1 MSDPSERMS
10 AVTDTPSAVET
21 LNRPPDDD
29 REPVEASSRKWG
41 FRRIALGVVVLIAWL
56 VLGGLGGSYEGKLGE
71 VQKNDNSAYLPQSAE
86 STKASDI
93 ADTFSTSSTI
103 PGFIVWQR
111 DGGLTAS
118 DKAAIESARPKLA
131 AVDGVAADQV
141 GTVTFAQ
148 DGTAASLQVPLVAKT
163 GDTTINGEQL
173 SATEKQVI
181 AVARN
186 SAPDGLAVHSA
197 GPGGLL
203 VAFVDSFAGIDGKLI
218 GIAGVVVIVLLL
230 LVYRSP
236 VLWFFPL
243 LSAGLALGVS
253 SIVVYYLAKSDLIT
267 LSGQSQGILSVLV
280 IGAGTDYALLLVSR
294 YREELHHYENRFDAM
309 WRAWKGAA
317 PAIAASAATV
327 ILGLLC
333 LLFGSLKADTGLG
346 PVCAVGIACTVLVM
360 LTFLPVLLALCGRWI
375 FWPQRPRADGLGE
388 MATHRVW
395 GRVAEAVS
403 RRARTGWIVTTAL
416 LLGCVALLGNLH
428 LGTLSNTEQFT
439 NTPDA
444 VTGQEIYNAKFDQG
458 AGAPA
463 IIVVNAS
470 ALSAV
475 TDVVKGVEGVAAD
488 VPGAVCL
495 QPDYGKLS
503 EAVKSGG
510 SLQPGP
516 GGCLPDDLS
525 VAPKDGRTVLQAQ
538 LVASYDSPAA
548 TETIQRL
555 RTAVHAV
562 PGADAL
568 VGGATAANLD
578 VADAATHDRN
588 VIIPIVLAVILVVLG
603 VLLRALVAPL
613 LLIATVV
620 LSFFATLGV
629 SGFVFS
635 HIFGFPKADSS
646 FVLYAFVF
654 LVALGI
660 DYNIFLMTR
669 IREETVGAGTQRG
682 ITRGLTVTGG
692 VITSA
697 GLVLA
702 STFAVLGVLPL
713 VFLAEI
719 GFAVAFGVLLDTFL
733 VRSVLVPALSHDIG
747 RKIWWPSKLAQGA
760 E

>member
-1 MSDPSERMS
+1 MI
-10 AVTDTPSAVET
+10 V
-21 LNRPPDDD
+21 
-29 REPVEASSRKWG
+29 
-41 FRRIALGVVVLIAWL
+41 WL
-56 VLGGLGGSYEGKLGE
+56 LLGGLGGSYQGKLSE
-71 VQKNDNSAYLPQSAE
+71 VQKNDNSAYLPESAE
-86 STKASDI
+86 STEASNV
-93 ADTFSTSSTI
+93 ADVFSDSSTI
-103 PGFIVWQR
+103 PGFVVWQR
-111 DGGLTAS
+111 DGGLTSA
-118 DKAAIESARPKLA
+118 DRQAIEATRPKLV
-131 AVDGVAADQV
+131 AVDGVAQDQV
-141 GTVTFAQ
+141 GVTTWSE
-148 DGTAASLQVPLVAKT
+148 DGTAASLQVPLVAAT
-163 GDTTINGEQL
+163 GDDTVNGDVL
-173 SATEKQVI
+173 ADVEKKVI
-181 AVARN
+181 AVAEDN
-186 SAPDGLAVHSA
+186 APDGVSVHPA

-203 VAFVDSFAGIDGKLI
+203 VAFIDAFAGIDGKLV

-236 VLWFFPL
+236 VLWIYPL

-253 SIVVYYLAKSDLIT
+253 SIVVYYLAKADLIT

-294 YREELHHYENRFDAM
+294 YREELHNYENRFDAM

-317 PAIAASAATV
+317 PAIVASAATV

-333 LLFGSLKADTGLG
+333 LLFGTLKADSGLG

-360 LTFLPVLLALCGRWI
+360 LTFLPVFLAVSGRWI
-375 FWPQRPRADGLGE
+375 FWPKRPRPDGQSE
-388 MATHRVW
+388 MQTHAVW
-395 GRVAEAVS
+395 GRIAGFVS
-403 RRARTGWIVTTAL
+403 DHARAGWITVAVVLFAL
-416 LLGCVALLGNLH
+416 VALIPNLH

-463 IIVVNAS
+463 IIVLNAS
-470 ALSAV
+470 ALGAV
-475 TDVVKGVEGVAAD
+475 TDAVEATDGVATD

-495 QPDYGKLS
+495 QPDYRKL
-503 EAVKSGG
+503 ADAFASG
-510 SLQPGP
+510 QQVRPGAD
-516 GGCLPDDLS
+516 GCLPSDFS
-525 VAPKDGRTVLQAQ
+525 VQPKEGRTVLQAQ
-538 LVASYDSPAA
+538 LVSSYDSPAA
-548 TETIQRL
+548 TATIERL
-555 RTAVHAV
+555 RDAVHAV

-568 VGGATAANLD
+568 VGGSTAANLD
-578 VADAATHDRN
+578 VANAANRDRN
-588 VIIPIVLAVILVVLG
+588 VIIPIVLVVILVVLAL
-603 VLLRALVAPL
+603 LLRALVAPL

-629 SGFVFS
+629 SGFFFQHV
-635 HIFGFPKADSS
+635 FGFAAADTS

-669 IREETVGAGTQRG
+669 IREETLEVGTHRG
-682 ITRGLTVTGG
+682 ITRGLAVTGG

-713 VFLAEI
+713 VVLAEV
-719 GFAVAFGVLLDTFL
+719 GFAVAFGVLLDTFI
-733 VRSVLVPALSHDIG
+733 VRSILVPALSHDIG
-747 RKIWWPSKLAQGA
+747 RKIWWSSRLAAGA